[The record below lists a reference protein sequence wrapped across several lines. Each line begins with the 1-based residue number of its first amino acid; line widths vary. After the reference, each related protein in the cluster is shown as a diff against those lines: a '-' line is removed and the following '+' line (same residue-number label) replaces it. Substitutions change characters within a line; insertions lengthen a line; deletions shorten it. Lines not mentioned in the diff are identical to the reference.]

1 MTTNER
7 QTLTEIRA
15 HALDIGEDDIAADCE
30 AALRGDTDALGWIR
44 YDVDTRQDFA
54 AWRPVD

>member
-15 HALDIGEDDIAADCE
+15 HALDIGEDEIAADCD

-44 YDVDTRQDFA
+44 LDVDTLDGFA
-54 AWRPVD
+54 RWRALP